1 MPLQVRLGRREFAP
15 SLLMT
20 LLTLSA
26 LAIAIQLG
34 RWQWHRADEKRAL
47 LASFAA
53 GSVPPEPLAGRP
65 VASLP
70 RYARVTTDGQYLD
83 QQFLLDNISRDGRA
97 GYEVLTPLLLA
108 DGRTLLVNRGWIA
121 QPGGDRQKLPE
132 VTLVPGA
139 NHGRVSGRLDDLP
152 VAGLALGHA
161 PPAEGPSWPK
171 LTSFPTSGELA
182 AALKRQV
189 EPRQLLLDADQ
200 PSGFQRDWQ
209 PANAGFSPERH
220 LAYAVQWWGLGALAT
235 TLYLILNLRRS

>member
-1 MPLQVRLGRREFAP
+1 
-15 SLLMT
+15 MT
-20 LLTLSA
+20 LLTLTA
-26 LAIAIQLG
+26 LVIAIQLG

-53 GSVPPEPLAGRP
+53 GSMPPGPLAGRP
-65 VASLP
+65 VASLA
-70 RYARVTTDGQYLD
+70 RYARVTADGQYLD

-97 GYEVLTPLLLA
+97 GYEVLTPLLLS
-108 DGRTLLVNRGWIA
+108 DGRTLLVNRGWIT

-139 NHGRVSGRLDDLP
+139 NPGRVSGRLDDLP

-161 PPAEGPSWPK
+161 PPAEGPDWPK

-200 PSGFQRDWQ
+200 PFGFRRDWQ